1 MQTATMD
8 DFAPGPPKEV
18 IYENTFIT
26 EPQGYGEVYAR
37 PESDRPKGLLW
48 EITASF
54 MIRLAVF

>member
-1 MQTATMD
+1 MD